1 MKTRDVLSYSF
12 SAIKLRKLRA
22 GLTTLG
28 VVIGIAAIVALLS
41 LGQGFQVAITA
52 QLEKGFATNTLFV
65 TSGGGLGG
73 FGQGGGFSPGGF
85 GQASVDYPLFVNDSR
100 TIENIENV
108 SMVVPIIQKS
118 CYINDNT
125 NTFVVNVGGVDFA
138 KYASVYSTTF
148 VADIGSIPSNPDNE
162 SIVIGARVH
171 DQYENGT
178 FLINVDDKIEVEWTF
193 VTNGF
198 IRENKTYIGHVVAIL
213 KEIGGFNIG
222 GPSDSGVYIPISTA
236 QSFFQT
242 EQVESM
248 VVVLKGSDDA
258 TIKDTSSAIR
268 SAFNNH
274 ATVLSS
280 TAVLG
285 TISTIFSFIEI
296 FLAGIAGISLLV
308 AGIGI
313 MNIMIVS
320 LMERTREIGI
330 LKALGMG
337 GRTVLLIFLG
347 EALIIG
353 FIGGLVGIV
362 AGWGLAE
369 VFARYGFVIIG
380 GAVGGGGDGGGLLA
394 ISPVLTLTV
403 FFGALGFGLIVSVA
417 FAVYPAWRASKLR
430 PVEALRYE

>member
-1 MKTRDVLSYSF
+1 M
-12 SAIKLRKLRA
+12 
-22 GLTTLG
+22 
-28 VVIGIAAIVALLS
+28 
-41 LGQGFQVAITA
+41 
-52 QLEKGFATNTLFV
+52 
-65 TSGGGLGG
+65 
-73 FGQGGGFSPGGF
+73 
-85 GQASVDYPLFVNDSR
+85 
-100 TIENIENV
+100 
-108 SMVVPIIQKS
+108 
-118 CYINDNT
+118 
-125 NTFVVNVGGVDFA
+125 
-138 KYASVYSTTF
+138 
-148 VADIGSIPSNPDNE
+148 GSIPSNPDNE

-171 DQYENGT
+171 DPYRNGT
-178 FLINVDDKIEVEWTF
+178 SRINVNDKIEVKWTT

>member
-193 VTNGF
+193 VTNCF